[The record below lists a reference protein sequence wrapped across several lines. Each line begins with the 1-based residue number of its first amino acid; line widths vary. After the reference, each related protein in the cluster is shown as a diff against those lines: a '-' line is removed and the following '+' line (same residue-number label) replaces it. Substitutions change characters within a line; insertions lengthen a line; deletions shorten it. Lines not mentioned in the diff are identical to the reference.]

1 MFAELSGCK
10 LTTAAAG
17 AGVQVRAQAPDV
29 EGNAALNG
37 QVLEVEVAALTDTVG
52 SLKARIAEV
61 GSPPPGPGTSSFVSA
76 GPLPQVVDQVLS
88 DPLTSCHSQ
97 ALELAVLA

>member
-61 GSPPPGPGTSSFVSA
+61 GPRLQAQAPPASF
-76 GPLPQVVDQVLS
+76 PLGRCCKWWTKCSLIR
-88 DPLTSCHSQ
+88 
-97 ALELAVLA
+97 